1 MTKSSRDVLVHR
13 ARFADFNGANIS
25 ALAFSHASR
34 ADKRT
39 PSDLRLALGR
49 SNGDI
54 EIWNPRNGWYQ
65 ELIIQGGKDRTVEG
79 LVWSNLPGEPLRL
92 FSIGASTVVTEWDLA
107 TGLALKNY
115 DCNAGVIW
123 SMALDSTGTK
133 LAVGCDN
140 GCVVIVDISGGPG
153 VMEHEAVLQ
162 RQDSRVLSVA
172 WKGNESVIG
181 GCADGRIRVWSASS
195 TEEMRGRIL
204 HTMKVDKSK
213 KESTL
218 VWSVIYLPKKD
229 QIVSGDSTG
238 AVKFWD
244 LQYAT
249 LTQSFK
255 SHEADVLC
263 LATDE
268 SNTKVFSAG
277 VDRKIYQYNF
287 AAANASKNNSK
298 WVIASNRLLHS
309 NDVRTMASYQ
319 SKGADFLVSGGLE
332 KNLFISSISNF
343 TDGTYTK
350 VPYFVPFHKSALFNA
365 EQRLCVVWQQSTI
378 RIWAIGM
385 DAGDAE
391 NYKLCCK
398 LTLTDE
404 QNITTCALS
413 EDGQVLVVG
422 RPSTTKLFHLHP
434 SNGKLKVTKLDNEFL
449 LKTGSKHIKFID
461 NSKILIVS
469 SKDEVFKLD
478 LEDEEA
484 DEEATEIEL
493 PALSEDAA
501 SHKIPHNASINQIDC
516 RGSVAVVSRSC
527 GAVDVINI
535 NENHAVA
542 VARVS
547 SFITALH
554 ISQKGTALLTTA
566 ENKLLE
572 FSLKETDESGVGAMS
587 EWCKKNKDYLPKEFE
602 SSRNKFVGI
611 FSAGNSQERV
621 WVWGVNCLASFDM
634 SQDLPISTRK
644 RPKKHKIDGNS
655 VTDRSSYV
663 NGGEEDDE
671 DDEEFDT
678 TESLMRERPTSEQ
691 LAKRINKDNHPFFF
705 TEKYKSILLADVIS
719 GDEIILIEN
728 PGTLRAASLPAFNLP
743 KLVI

>member
-1 MTKSSRDVLVHR
+1 MTQSSKDVLVHR
-13 ARFADFNGANIS
+13 ARFAELKGANIT

-79 LVWSNLPGEPLRL
+79 LLWSNLPGEPLRL

-107 TGLALKNY
+107 SGLALKNY

-172 WKGNESVIG
+172 WKGTESVIG
-181 GCADGRIRVWSASS
+181 GCADGRIRVWSATS
-195 TEEMRGRIL
+195 TEELRGRIL

-249 LTQSFK
+249 LTQTFK

-268 SNTKVFSAG
+268 TNSKVFSAG
-277 VDRKIYQYNF
+277 VDRKIYQYNL
-287 AAANASKNNSK
+287 ASANTAKNNLK
-298 WVIASNRLLHS
+298 WVVASNRLLHS

-350 VPYFVPFHKSALFNA
+350 IPYFVPFHKNALFNA

-378 RIWAIGM
+378 RIWAVGM
-385 DAGDAE
+385 DAGDGE

-398 LTLTDE
+398 LTLNDE
-404 QNITTCALS
+404 QNISTCALS
-413 EDGQVLVVG
+413 NDGQVLIVG

-449 LKTGSKHIKFID
+449 LRTGAKHIKFID
-461 NSKILIVS
+461 NSNILLVS
-469 SKDEVFKLD
+469 SKDEVLKLD

-493 PALSEDAA
+493 PALSEELE
-501 SHKIPHNASINQIDC
+501 SSKCPHIASINQIDC
-516 RGSVAVVSRSC
+516 RDSVAVVTRTC
-527 GAVDVINI
+527 GALDVINI
-535 NENHAVA
+535 RDNSASP

-547 SFITALH
+547 NFIAAVH
-554 ISQKGTALLTTA
+554 ISSKGTALLTTA
-566 ENKLLE
+566 DNKLLE
-572 FSLKETDESGVGAMS
+572 LFLKETDESPIGAMS
-587 EWCKKNKDYLPKEFE
+587 VWCKKNKDYLPKEFE

-611 FSAGNSQERV
+611 FSGGQSQERI

-655 VTDRSSYV
+655 ITDRSDNV
-663 NGGEEDDE
+663 NGGEDDDE
-671 DDEEFDT
+671 DDDELERIAP
-678 TESLMRERPTSEQ
+678 LMKERPSPEQ
-691 LAKRINKDNHPFFF
+691 LTKRISKDSHPFFL
-705 TEKYKSILLADVIS
+705 TEKYKSILLADVLS
-719 GDEIILIEN
+719 NKEIVLIEN
-728 PGTLRAASLPAFNLP
+728 PNTSRSASLPAFNLP